1 MDASFQ
7 LTHCSWQDSN
17 EALGNVRRIVFIEEQ
32 HVPEALELDE
42 LDPVCHH
49 VLITDADN
57 QPIATG
63 RIGPDGR
70 IGRMAVLK
78 EYRGQGVGSA
88 LLTALLDYA
97 RQEHYAGIYLH
108 AQLTA
113 ISFYEKHG
121 FMVKGEQ
128 FMDAGIPHRNMIF
141 NSSSKAP

>member
-7 LTHCSWQDSN
+7 LTHCSWQDSS
-17 EALGNVRRIVFIEEQ
+17 EALGNIRRIVFIEEQ

-57 QPIATG
+57 QTIATG
-63 RIGPDGR
+63 RISPDGR

-78 EYRGQGVGSA
+78 EYRGQGIGSA
-88 LLTALLDYA
+88 LLAALLEYA
-97 RQEHYAGIYLH
+97 RQEHYAGVYLH

-113 ISFYEKHG
+113 IPFYEKHG
-121 FMVKGEQ
+121 FMVNGEQ

-141 NSSSKAP
+141 TSSSKAP

>member
-7 LTHCSWQDSN
+7 LTHCSWQDSSK
-17 EALGNVRRIVFIEEQ
+17 ALGNVRRIVFIEEQ

-49 VLITDADN
+49 VLITAADN

-63 RIGPDGR
+63 RISPDGR

-78 EYRGQGVGSA
+78 ECRGQGIGSA
-88 LLTALLDYA
+88 LLVALLDYA
-97 RQEHYAGIYLH
+97 GQKKYIGVHLH
-108 AQLTA
+108 AQITA
-113 ISFYEKHG
+113 IPFYEKHG
-121 FMVKGEQ
+121 FMVDGEK

-141 NSSSKAP
+141 NSASKAP

>member
-7 LTHCSWQDSN
+7 LTHCSWQDSS
-17 EALGNVRRIVFIEEQ
+17 EALGNVRRIVFIKEQ

-49 VLITDADN
+49 VLITDAGN

-63 RIGPDGR
+63 RVGPDGR

-78 EYRGQGVGSA
+78 EYRGQGIGSA
-88 LLTALLDYA
+88 LLVALLEYA
-97 RQEHYAGIYLH
+97 RQEHYAGVHLH
-108 AQLTA
+108 AQITA

-121 FMVKGEQ
+121 FMVAGEQ
-128 FMDAGIPHRNMIF
+128 FMDAGIPHKNMTL
-141 NSSSKAP
+141 NTASNTP